1 MNFDDAL
8 SCMQIELPFPPSVNG
23 YWRAFKRGNICTQ
36 IISKR
41 GREYSQ
47 TVKSLLGET
56 NMLTGRL
63 RVELLLYPPDKRRRD
78 IDNYAKSLLDSLTK
92 AGVWV
97 DDEQIDKLTI
107 VRRDKEKGG
116 RVEVQIMEM

>member
-1 MNFDDAL
+1 
-8 SCMQIELPFPPSVNG
+8 
-23 YWRAFKRGNICTQ
+23 
-36 IISKR
+36 
-41 GREYSQ
+41 
-47 TVKSLLGET
+47 
-56 NMLTGRL
+56 MLTGRL

>member
-1 MNFDDAL
+1 LKSKDLLNK
-8 SCMQIELPFPPSVNG
+8 QIELPFPPSVNG